1 VKTVR
6 KRGDIL
12 VFAEQENGEIHQ
24 VSFEL
29 LGKGRELADRLGV
42 ELNAVLLGWRIED
55 KAAELI
61 YRGADNVFLYD
72 HPSLQDFDAVR
83 YGRNI
88 VKLVRETRP
97 DIFLIGATRI
107 GRTLAPRIAAA
118 LRTGLTADC
127 IDLDLDS
134 DGNLIQIRPAFSG
147 NIMAQIRTKTRPQ
160 MATVRYKVMRMRKR
174 DTSRKGKII
183 KKEVEVI
190 NETGI
195 EILEKIKADEVNLA
209 EAEVIVSGG
218 RGLKKPED
226 FKLLQE
232 LADALGGVVGSS
244 RPLVDAGWISKDHQV
259 GFSGNTVKP
268 KVYIACGIS
277 GSPQHLFG
285 MRDSDVIIA
294 INKDPTAPI
303 FNVSDYGIIGDLY
316 EVVPILIREIK
327 KASRGEKT

>member
-1 VKTVR
+1 VR

-160 MATVRYKVMRMRKR
+160 MATVRYKVMQMRKR

>member
-1 VKTVR
+1 VKHVR
-6 KRGDIL
+6 EDGNIL
-12 VFAEQENGEIHQ
+12 IFAEQENGEIRQ
-24 VSFEL
+24 VAYEL
-29 LGKGRELADRLGV
+29 LGKGRELADKLGAQ
-42 ELNAVLLGWRIED
+42 LNVVLLGWQIENG
-55 KAAELI
+55 ASELV

-72 HPSLQDFDAVR
+72 HPSLQDFDVVR

-97 DIFLIGATRI
+97 EIFLIGATRI

-127 IDLDLDS
+127 IDLDLDN
-134 DGNLIQIRPAFSG
+134 DANLIQIRPAFSG
-147 NIMAQIRTKTRPQ
+147 NIMAQIKTKTRPQ
-160 MATVRYKVMRMRKR
+160 MATVRYRVMRMRER
-174 DTSRKGKII
+174 DTSRTGKII

-190 NETGI
+190 DETGMKI
-195 EILEKIKADEVNLA
+195 IEKIRADEVNLTD
-209 EAEVIVSGG
+209 AEVIVSGG

-232 LADALGGVVGSS
+232 LAEVLGGVVGSS
-244 RPLVDAGWISKDHQV
+244 RPLVDAGWIGKDHQV

-316 EVVPILIREIK
+316 EVIPLLIREIK
-327 KASRGEKT
+327 NELGEKKA